1 MRKLAVSITKG
12 GTGKTTTTVN
22 LAAGLALQGAR
33 VLVIDADSQGQA
45 GQMLG
50 LKPEHGLAEVLSQAT
65 KPETAVVEAR
75 QNLYLLAGGR
85 ALAGIRRLIARKDFG
100 SERTLTEAL
109 ESIEGQYDFVI
120 FDTAPGWDPLTVN
133 VLFYATEVLAPVSL
147 EILAIQGLVE
157 FIGNIDSIQKYNPAI
172 TLQYVLPTFFDRRVK
187 KSAEIFAQLE
197 AYCGDKLCPPIRYNV
212 RLAEA
217 PGHSQ
222 TIFEY
227 APKSVGAPRLPKA
240 YREDSKWQSVK
251 PRPISWEYCWGKSR
265 NLRQIQPGPGKS
277 ETVCRR
283 YSILVL
289 QHDSLPVI

>member
-75 QNLYLLAGGR
+75 QNLYLLSGGR

-120 FDTAPGWDPLTVN
+120 LDTAPGWDPLTVN

-227 APKSVGAPRLPKA
+227 APKSVGAQDYQRLTE
-240 YREDSKWQSVK
+240 R
-251 PRPISWEYCWGKSR
+251 
-265 NLRQIQPGPGKS
+265 IQNGRS
-277 ETVCRR
+277 
-283 YSILVL
+283 
-289 QHDSLPVI
+289 

>member
-33 VLVIDADSQGQA
+33 VLVVDADSQGQA

-50 LKPEHGLAEVLSQAT
+50 LKPEHGLAEVISQAA

-75 QNLYLLAGGR
+75 PNLYLLAGGR
-85 ALAGIRRLIARKDFG
+85 ALAGARRLIARKDFG
-100 SERTLTEAL
+100 SERTLAEAL
-109 ESIEGQYDFVI
+109 DSIEGQYDFVI

-147 EILAIQGLVE
+147 EILTIQGLVE
-157 FIGNIDSIQKYNPAI
+157 FIGNIESIQKYNPTI
-172 TLQYVLPTFFDRRVK
+172 MLQYVLPTFFDRRVK
-187 KSAEIFAQLE
+187 KSAEILAQLE
-197 AYCGDKLCPPIRYNV
+197 AYWGDKLCPPIRYNV
-212 RLAEA
+212 RLSEA

-227 APKSVGAPRLPKA
+227 APRSAGAQDYQKLTER
-240 YREDSKWQSVK
+240 
-251 PRPISWEYCWGKSR
+251 
-265 NLRQIQPGPGKS
+265 IQNG
-277 ETVCRR
+277 RA
-283 YSILVL
+283 
-289 QHDSLPVI
+289 